1 MFVLVVP
8 RILSMSLIVAY
19 TKAFAIFFILALI
32 FFNIVMNIPHLKKN
46 PVQVLLGTMTNV
58 FAPCIVIDEGSRFYK
73 WAGTIASSIHALS
86 LIVLN
91 CLVIG
96 GAIIPCPDLLKK
108 SYPPVLHCYP
118 GIYRFY
124 SCTYFLFCAQL
135 GQFLGQILGQ
145 NNFWDN
151 FWEFFGDN
159 FWWQFWWHFWGQF
172 WATSGTI

>member
-1 MFVLVVP
+1 MYKNLHLQTLSLSVWLTIPLKKITLNQIKDSTWRETFLLVIPAMFVLVVP

-32 FFNIVMNIPHLKKN
+32 FFNIVMNIPHLKKY

-73 WAGTIASSIHALS
+73 WSGTIASSIHALS

-96 GAIIPCPDLLKK
+96 GAFIPCPDLLKK

-118 GIYRFY
+118 GIYRFH
-124 SCTYFLFCAQL
+124 SCTYSFYSAC
-135 GQFLGQILGQ
+135 
-145 NNFWDN
+145 
-151 FWEFFGDN
+151 
-159 FWWQFWWHFWGQF
+159 
-172 WATSGTI
+172 T

>member
-19 TKAFAIFFILALI
+19 TKPFAILFILALI
-32 FFNIVMNIPHLKKN
+32 FFNIVMNISHLKKD

-58 FAPCIVIDEGSRFYK
+58 FAPCIVIDEGSPFYK
-73 WAGTIASSIHALS
+73 WSATIASSIHAIS

-96 GAIIPCPDLLKK
+96 GAFIPCPNLLRK

-118 GIYRFY
+118 GRYLQILIFILRAALSF
-124 SCTYFLFCAQL
+124 TIL
-135 GQFLGQILGQ
+135 GQFLGQFLRQFLWTVFGTELGQ
-145 NNFWDN
+145 FLRQYSEQ
-151 FWEFFGDN
+151 FWEI
-159 FWWQFWWHFWGQF
+159 
-172 WATSGTI
+172 SGTI